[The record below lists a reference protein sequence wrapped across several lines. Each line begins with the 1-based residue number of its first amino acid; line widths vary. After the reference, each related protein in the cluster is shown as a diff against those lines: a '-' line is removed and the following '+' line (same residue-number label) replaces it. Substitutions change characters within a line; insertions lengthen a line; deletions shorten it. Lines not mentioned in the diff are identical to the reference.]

1 MRARQKV
8 SRAGVELIKS
18 FEGLRSTA
26 ARLPDGRWTLGYGHT
41 FSAREGA
48 RVTQEDAD
56 ALLRF
61 DLLPIVD
68 AINNAILV
76 PINQN
81 QFDALVSFCFN
92 IGVDNFA
99 QSSVLKC
106 INEGRMTEA
115 ALAMDS
121 WRSAEFNGQTYVL
134 APLIR
139 RRAAEKNLFLTPEE
153 SAGNAPSLLVR
164 PTLDTAPV
172 ADARPSELNAPDRG
186 GVLSAYPMGQPGL
199 SPYAQPIPQA
209 PQITPPPAPA
219 PERQVIDLGSF
230 TPRAVEMPLSPYA
243 NPVRSAPETVVES
256 LPDGFVPSAVRPV
269 PAPDAEPQMSPAVQA
284 ALARAQEE
292 QRLREDAGRQAA
304 AFAAQQELAR
314 EQDRQDRERIERLRA
329 EQVRLDQEA
338 YERGRQE
345 RERIE
350 RERLAREGAETAARL
365 EQARLEQ
372 ERLERERAEQARL
385 DQEAR
390 DRAQREQEERDR
402 AEAAR
407 LEQARLEQARLEQER
422 IASEAAA
429 QATAPSSDDAEK
441 ARKAEAAA
449 ALMRLYSPYG
459 GGALG
464 RPLAAVPAPQPV
476 AAPAPDVV
484 ATPAPAFMPYTPQPV
499 AQEFTNQS
507 VIAPASAESAPIE
520 ATAPVVEAVPEPVV
534 TPEPVVE
541 ESNVVDFT
549 PVASPRTMPPPTIT
563 ALNPYGLRTAQPEP
577 APVEANVVPDVVE
590 VPRPQAV
597 DLSATPTFAPQPAPA
612 EPVHWREQLQ
622 RPLPENYQTP
632 DAGEQASLINP
643 PASHFESLYHDDNEE
658 WTMDGG
664 RIAVASEDHD
674 HDHPSVWNM
683 ILNTFWMLFIS
694 AIGLGC
700 LGVAAAAFTKSHD
713 PNVIRNG
720 FLSDYTNLSLL
731 FAVFGILFVSIS
743 VWLIMKRLGGLKD

>member
-92 IGVDNFA
+92 IGVDNFV

-139 RRAAEKNLFLTPEE
+139 RRAAEKNLFLTPEDT
-153 SAGNAPSLLVR
+153 AGNAPSLLVR
-164 PTLDTAPV
+164 PTMDTAPA

-209 PQITPPPAPA
+209 PQAAPQPA

-243 NPVRSAPETVVES
+243 NPIRTAPETVVES

-269 PAPDAEPQMSPAVQA
+269 PAPNAEPQMSPAVQA

-292 QRLREDAGRQAA
+292 QRLREDADRQAA
-304 AFAAQQELAR
+304 AFAAQQEWPENKNAR
-314 EQDRQDRERIERLRA
+314 IANASSACVPNRPASTRKLMSA
-329 EQVRLDQEA
+329 
-338 YERGRQE
+338 
-345 RERIE
+345 
-350 RERLAREGAETAARL
+350 AARN
-365 EQARLEQ
+365 ASGSSANAWRAKAPKRLPGLNKPDLN
-372 ERLERERAEQARL
+372 RPDLNKNAWNVNAPSRPASTRKAATAPSASRKSAIAPRRPVLNSRVSSRPDLNKNALPREA
-385 DQEAR
+385 
-390 DRAQREQEERDR
+390 
-402 AEAAR
+402 
-407 LEQARLEQARLEQER
+407 
-422 IASEAAA
+422 AAA
-429 QATAPSSDDAEK
+429 QAAAPVSEDAEK

-464 RPLAAVPAPQPV
+464 RPLAATPAVMPPQ
-476 AAPAPDVV
+476 AAPAPEAA
-484 ATPAPAFMPYTPQPV
+484 ATPAPAFTPYAPQPV

-520 ATAPVVEAVPEPVV
+520 VTAPAVEAVP
-534 TPEPVVE
+534 
-541 ESNVVDFT
+541 
-549 PVASPRTMPPPTIT
+549 RTRR
-563 ALNPYGLRTAQPEP
+563 ART
-577 APVEANVVPDVVE
+577 
-590 VPRPQAV
+590 
-597 DLSATPTFAPQPAPA
+597 
-612 EPVHWREQLQ
+612 
-622 RPLPENYQTP
+622 
-632 DAGEQASLINP
+632 G
-643 PASHFESLYHDDNEE
+643 
-658 WTMDGG
+658 GG
-664 RIAVASEDHD
+664 RKQRRRFHAD
-674 HDHPSVWNM
+674 
-683 ILNTFWMLFIS
+683 
-694 AIGLGC
+694 C
-700 LGVAAAAFTKSHD
+700 VAAHHAAPYHY
-713 PNVIRNG
+713 G
-720 FLSDYTNLSLL
+720 
-731 FAVFGILFVSIS
+731 A
-743 VWLIMKRLGGLKD
+743 